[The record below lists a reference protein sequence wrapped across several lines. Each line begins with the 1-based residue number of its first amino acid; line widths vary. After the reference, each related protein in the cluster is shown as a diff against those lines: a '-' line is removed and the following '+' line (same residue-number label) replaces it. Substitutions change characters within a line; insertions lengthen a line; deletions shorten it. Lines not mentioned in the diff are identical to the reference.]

1 MHRLPRCLR
10 SFPTETMNSTI
21 LRKPWKEVAQEA
33 VSEDE
38 DEAEE
43 NLDFPY
49 RGSTKM
55 MNK

>member
-1 MHRLPRCLR
+1 M
-10 SFPTETMNSTI
+10 E
-21 LRKPWKEVAQEA
+21 EVAQEA

-43 NLDFPY
+43 NLDFPLP
-49 RGSTKM
+49 RILKM